1 MHGSVCRAMD
11 VGVLLGLTGLDVLD
25 RDAPFLSPYQQL
37 ATDVFRAVV
46 DPYGAGLSTPFEP
59 PRVCRRVVC
68 STTKRPYRMSSGLH
82 RTPPLLLRAGCIRW
96 GQEVG
101 GCYTNRPVSR

>member
-46 DPYGAGLSTPFEP
+46 HPYDAGLAAPFDVEEDQETVWGIVSP
-59 PRVCRRVVC
+59 
-68 STTKRPYRMSSGLH
+68 TTGP
-82 RTPPLLLRAGCIRW
+82 GC
-96 GQEVG
+96 G
-101 GCYTNRPVSR
+101 